1 MTQSGLPQIS
11 TRDRL
16 LDAALV
22 VCARRGLSGATTRE
36 IADTAQVNE
45 VTLFRHFGSKE
56 KLFGALV
63 QRSVTAQLE
72 TLQCVDPLDNDL
84 RTDLRRF
91 AAQFDNLLMT
101 HEALIRALIGESRQ
115 HPEAARKMIL
125 EAVQPLRERL
135 DQYLRAAQKSGAVR
149 SELPM
154 AQALDCFTGM
164 LLSGMLRRTAGMQ
177 VLSYSPDEFIDTCV
191 EIFVQGIAAPIFT
204 PLRP

>member
-1 MTQSGLPQIS
+1 MQVSTCMTPSLLPPIS

-16 LDAALV
+16 LDAASGGLRA
-22 VCARRGLSGATTRE
+22 ARVEWGDYSE

-63 QRSVTAQLE
+63 QRSVSAQLE
-72 TLQCVDPLDNDL
+72 TLRCVDPLDNDL

-115 HPEAARKMIL
+115 HPEAA
-125 EAVQPLRERL
+125 
-135 DQYLRAAQKSGAVR
+135 QK
-149 SELPM
+149 
-154 AQALDCFTGM
+154 
-164 LLSGMLRRTAGMQ
+164 
-177 VLSYSPDEFIDTCV
+177 
-191 EIFVQGIAAPIFT
+191 
-204 PLRP
+204 